1 MYKRQILYGAPVAK
15 QLDEISLKIFQE
27 VKSNNKSPHMT
38 AITVGDNPASLLY
51 VSRKKEKAEELGVE
65 FNWIKLDK
73 NTSQEKLKELVETE
87 SKNTDGL
94 IIQLPLPD
102 HLSSEDVINC
112 IPPDVDV
119 DGLTSYNLGSLFSNE
134 FKLIPATSLAVLE
147 LLNFYQI
154 KTEDK
159 AIVIAGRSRLVS
171 SPLAKILSSKSYNA
185 NVTVIHSKTSNQ
197 KQFITQADI
206 FISAVGSAKLY
217 DSSYFKQG
225 ATIIDIGISSVDG
238 KTYGDID
245 TQNISE
251 VASYRSPFPGGVG
264 PITVS
269 ALFFNLS
276 RLVKTN

>member
-1 MYKRQILYGAPVAK
+1 MEQILYGAPVAK

-27 VKSNNKSPHMT
+27 VKSNNKTPHMT

-134 FKLIPATSLAVLE
+134 YKLIPATSLAVLE

-159 AIVIAGRSRLVS
+159 VIVIAGRSRLVS

-251 VASYRSPFPGGVG
+251 VASHRSPFPGGVG

>member
-1 MYKRQILYGAPVAK
+1 MCIRDRLYGAPVAK

-27 VKSNNKSPHMT
+27 VKSNNKTPHMT

-73 NTSQEKLKELVETE
+73 NTSQEKLRELVETE

-134 FKLIPATSLAVLE
+134 YKLIPATSLAVLE

>member
-1 MYKRQILYGAPVAK
+1 MEQILYGAPVAK

-27 VKSNNKSPHMT
+27 VKSNNKTPHMT
-38 AITVGDNPASLLY
+38 AVTVGDNPASLLY

-102 HLSSEDVINC
+102 HLSSEGVINC
-112 IPPDVDV
+112 IPPDIDV

-134 FKLIPATSLAVLE
+134 YKLIPATSLAVLE

-159 AIVIAGRSRLVS
+159 VIVIAGRSRLVS

>member
-1 MYKRQILYGAPVAK
+1 M
-15 QLDEISLKIFQE
+15 
-27 VKSNNKSPHMT
+27 
-38 AITVGDNPASLLY
+38 
-51 VSRKKEKAEELGVE
+51 
-65 FNWIKLDK
+65 
-73 NTSQEKLKELVETE
+73 
-87 SKNTDGL
+87 

-134 FKLIPATSLAVLE
+134 YKLIPATSLAVLE

-197 KQFITQADI
+197 KQFITKADI

>member
-1 MYKRQILYGAPVAK
+1 MEQILYGAPVAK

-27 VKSNNKSPHMT
+27 VKSNNKTPHMT

-51 VSRKKEKAEELGVE
+51 VSRKKEKAEQLGVE

-134 FKLIPATSLAVLE
+134 YKLIPATSLAVLE

-159 AIVIAGRSRLVS
+159 VIVIAGRSRLVS

-206 FISAVGSAKLY
+206 FISAVGTAKLY

-225 ATIIDIGISSVDG
+225 VTIIDIGISSVDG

>member
-1 MYKRQILYGAPVAK
+1 MEQILYGAPVAK
-15 QLDEISLKIFQE
+15 QLDEISLKIFQD
-27 VKSNNKSPHMT
+27 VKSNNKTPHMT

-102 HLSSEDVINC
+102 HLNSDDVINC

-119 DGLTSYNLGSLFSNE
+119 DGLTSYNLGSLFSNQY
-134 FKLIPATSLAVLE
+134 KLIPATSLAVLE

-245 TQNISE
+245 TQNISQ

>member
-1 MYKRQILYGAPVAK
+1 MEQILYGAPVAK

-27 VKSNNKSPHMT
+27 VKSNNKTPHMT

-112 IPPDVDV
+112 IPSDVDV

-134 FKLIPATSLAVLE
+134 YKLIPATSLAVLE

-206 FISAVGSAKLY
+206 FISAVGSANLY

>member
-1 MYKRQILYGAPVAK
+1 MEQILYGAPVAK

-134 FKLIPATSLAVLE
+134 YKLIPATSLAVLE

-159 AIVIAGRSRLVS
+159 VIVIAGRSRLVS

-251 VASYRSPFPGGVG
+251 VVSYRSPFPGGVG

>member
-1 MYKRQILYGAPVAK
+1 MEQILYGAPVAK

-27 VKSNNKSPHMT
+27 VKSNNKTPHMT

-112 IPPDVDV
+112 IPPHVDV

-134 FKLIPATSLAVLE
+134 YKLIPATSLAVLE

-217 DSSYFKQG
+217 DFSYFKKG

-238 KTYGDID
+238 KNYGDID
-245 TQNISE
+245 TQNLSE
-251 VASYRSPFPGGVG
+251 VVSYRSPFPGGVG

-276 RLVKTN
+276 RLVKTS

>member
-1 MYKRQILYGAPVAK
+1 MEQILYGAPVAK

-27 VKSNNKSPHMT
+27 VKSNKKTPHMT

-134 FKLIPATSLAVLE
+134 YKLIPATSLAVLE

>member
-1 MYKRQILYGAPVAK
+1 MEQILYGAPVAK

-27 VKSNNKSPHMT
+27 VKSNNKTPHMT
-38 AITVGDNPASLLY
+38 AITVGDNPSSLLY
-51 VSRKKEKAEELGVE
+51 VSRKKEKAAELGVE

-112 IPPDVDV
+112 IPPHVDV

-134 FKLIPATSLAVLE
+134 YKLIPATSLAVLE

>member
-1 MYKRQILYGAPVAK
+1 MEQILYGAPVAK

-27 VKSNNKSPHMT
+27 VKSNNKTPHMT

-73 NTSQEKLKELVETE
+73 ETSQEKLKELVETE

-112 IPPDVDV
+112 IPSDVDV

-134 FKLIPATSLAVLE
+134 YKLIPATSLAVLE

-217 DSSYFKQG
+217 DSSYFKKG

>member
-1 MYKRQILYGAPVAK
+1 MEQILYGAPVAK

-27 VKSNNKSPHMT
+27 VKSNNKTPHMT

-51 VSRKKEKAEELGVE
+51 VSRKKEKAEQLGVE

-134 FKLIPATSLAVLE
+134 YKLIPATSLAVLE

>member
-1 MYKRQILYGAPVAK
+1 MEQILYGAPVAK

-27 VKSNNKSPHMT
+27 AKSNNKTPHMT

-65 FNWIKLDK
+65 FDWIKLDK

-94 IIQLPLPD
+94 IVQLPLPD

-119 DGLTSYNLGSLFSNE
+119 DGLTSFNLGSLFSNE
-134 FKLIPATSLAVLE
+134 YKLIPATTLAVLE

-159 AIVIAGRSRLVS
+159 AVVIAGRSRLVS

-225 ATIIDIGISSVDG
+225 ATIIDIGISSSLDG

-245 TQNISE
+245 TQNLNE
-251 VASYRSPFPGGVG
+251 VVSYRTPFPGGVG

-276 RLVKTN
+276 RIVKTS

>member
-1 MYKRQILYGAPVAK
+1 MEQILYGAPVAK

-27 VKSNNKSPHMT
+27 VKSNNKTPHMT

-73 NTSQEKLKELVETE
+73 ETSQEKLKELVETE

-134 FKLIPATSLAVLE
+134 YKLIPATSLAVLE

-206 FISAVGSAKLY
+206 FISAVGSANLY

>member
-1 MYKRQILYGAPVAK
+1 MEQILYGAPVAK

-27 VKSNNKSPHMT
+27 VKSNNKTPHMT

-51 VSRKKEKAEELGVE
+51 VSRKKEKAEVLGVE

-134 FKLIPATSLAVLE
+134 YKLIPATSLAVLE

>member
-1 MYKRQILYGAPVAK
+1 MEQILYGAPVAK

-27 VKSNNKSPHMT
+27 VKSNNKTPHMT

-119 DGLTSYNLGSLFSNE
+119 DGLTFYNLGSLFSNE
-134 FKLIPATSLAVLE
+134 YKLIPATSLAVLE

-245 TQNISE
+245 TQKISE

>member
-1 MYKRQILYGAPVAK
+1 MEQILYGAPVAK

-112 IPPDVDV
+112 IPPEVDV

-134 FKLIPATSLAVLE
+134 YKLIPATSLAVLE

>member
-1 MYKRQILYGAPVAK
+1 MEQILYGAPVAK

-27 VKSNNKSPHMT
+27 VKSNNKTPHMT

-65 FNWIKLDK
+65 FNWIKLDI

-134 FKLIPATSLAVLE
+134 YKLIPATSLAVLE

-276 RLVKTN
+276 RLLKTN